1 MANFVEHYELTERI
15 KQVNGASWWRGWDGK
30 LERDVSIW
38 TLPIADPRVLK
49 LQASASAAAN
59 LQDPRVLRVLDIVKN
74 QTHFAVISEWVQG
87 VTVAERVLG
96 RAPLKDAVEIVSSVI
111 ECLSSAHAQ
120 QVFHGAVGADDV
132 IITNAGIKIRGFGI
146 AGVLTESFGITAE
159 AADIAAV
166 GAIGYAAVTATWPLL
181 TASTLPA
188 APSVNGVVVLP
199 SQLTPKLAP
208 LWDDLVQ
215 QTVPTVNSNLDPNLK
230 ITDLAELLKSTL
242 PKSKFA
248 QLPSIDLPP
257 STITRNGLIVSLVVI
272 ASLLVA
278 GSALVFTSLIDP
290 TAINQGPVVQTG
302 TDLRTELLPVASVQL
317 IKADEAA
324 KTVDI
329 TKVINMPTG
338 FGLQIKLKERRTVQR
353 VELDLNINGVDLTA
367 QVSSTAITSP
377 TAVGVLGEITE
388 AASSVIIFGPR
399 FVTGEYVTIW
409 FTIPAGT
416 NLQISRVGV
425 YGALS

>member
-181 TASTLPA
+181 TASSLPA

-199 SQLTPKLAP
+199 SQLTPKLAS
-208 LWDDLVQ
+208 LWDHLVQ
-215 QTVPTVNSNLDPNLK
+215 QTVPTVNSNLNPNLK
-230 ITDLAELLKSTL
+230 ITDLTELLKSTL

-248 QLPSIDLPP
+248 QLPTIDLPP
-257 STITRNGLIVSLVVI
+257 STITRNGLIGSLVVI

-290 TAINQGPVVQTG
+290 TAIDQGPEIQTG
-302 TDLRTELLPVASVQL
+302 TDLRSELLPVASVQL
-317 IKADEAA
+317 VKEDEAA

>member
-132 IITNAGIKIRGFGI
+132 IITNAGIKIKGFGI

-215 QTVPTVNSNLDPNLK
+215 QTVPTVNSNLNPNLK

-257 STITRNGLIVSLVVI
+257 STITRNGLIGSLVVI

>member
-132 IITNAGIKIRGFGI
+132 IITSAGIKIRGFGI

-230 ITDLAELLKSTL
+230 ITDLAELLESTL

-248 QLPSIDLPP
+248 QLPTIDLPP
-257 STITRNGLIVSLVVI
+257 STITRNGLIGSLVVI

-317 IKADEAA
+317 IKEDEAA

-367 QVSSTAITSP
+367 QVNSTAITSP
-377 TAVGVLGEITE
+377 TTVGVLGEITE

>member
-15 KQVNGASWWRGWDGK
+15 KQVNGASWWRGWDDK

-96 RAPLKDAVEIVSSVI
+96 RAPLKNAVEIVSSVT

-120 QVFHGAVGADDV
+120 QIFHGAVGADDV
-132 IITNAGIKIRGFGI
+132 IITSAGIKIRGFGI

-166 GAIGYAAVTATWPLL
+166 GAIGYAAITATWPLL

-215 QTVPTVNSNLDPNLK
+215 QTVPTVNSNLNPNLK
-230 ITDLAELLKSTL
+230 ITDLTELLKSTS

-248 QLPSIDLPP
+248 QLPTIDLPP
-257 STITRNGLIVSLVVI
+257 STITRNGLIGSLVVI

-290 TAINQGPVVQTG
+290 TAIDQGPVVQTG

-317 IKADEAA
+317 IKEGEAA

>member
-59 LQDPRVLRVLDIVKN
+59 LQDPRVLRVLDVVKN

-120 QVFHGAVGADDV
+120 QVFHGALSADDV

-181 TASTLPA
+181 TASSLPA

-208 LWDDLVQ
+208 LWDHLVQ
-215 QTVPTVNSNLDPNLK
+215 QTVPTVNSNLNPNLK
-230 ITDLAELLKSTL
+230 ITDLTELLESTL

-248 QLPSIDLPP
+248 QLPTIDLPP
-257 STITRNGLIVSLVVI
+257 STITRNGLIGSLVVI

-290 TAINQGPVVQTG
+290 TAIDQGPEIQTG
-302 TDLRTELLPVASVQL
+302 TDLRSELLPVASVQL
-317 IKADEAA
+317 VKEDEAA

>member
-215 QTVPTVNSNLDPNLK
+215 QTVQTVNSNLDPNLK

-257 STITRNGLIVSLVVI
+257 STITRNGLIGSLVVI

-338 FGLQIKLKERRTVQR
+338 FGLQIKLKESRTVQR

>member
-132 IITNAGIKIRGFGI
+132 IITSAGIKIRGFGI

-215 QTVPTVNSNLDPNLK
+215 QTVPTVNSNLNPNLK
-230 ITDLAELLKSTL
+230 ITDLTELLKSTL

-248 QLPSIDLPP
+248 QLPTIDLPP
-257 STITRNGLIVSLVVI
+257 STITRNGLIGSLVVI

-317 IKADEAA
+317 IKEDEAA

-367 QVSSTAITSP
+367 QVNSTAITSP
-377 TAVGVLGEITE
+377 TTVGVLGEITE

>member
-208 LWDDLVQ
+208 LWDHLVQ

-230 ITDLAELLKSTL
+230 ITDLTELLKSTL
-242 PKSKFA
+242 PKSKFT
-248 QLPSIDLPP
+248 QLPTIDLPP
-257 STITRNGLIVSLVVI
+257 STITRNGLIGSLVVI

-290 TAINQGPVVQTG
+290 TAIDQGPEIQTG
-302 TDLRTELLPVASVQL
+302 TDLRSELLPVASVQL
-317 IKADEAA
+317 VKEDEAA

>member
-257 STITRNGLIVSLVVI
+257 STITRNGLIGSLVVI

-317 IKADEAA
+317 IKEDEAA

>member
-74 QTHFAVISEWVQG
+74 QTHFAVISEWAQG

-132 IITNAGIKIRGFGI
+132 IITSAGIKIRGFGI

-215 QTVPTVNSNLDPNLK
+215 QTVPTVNSNLNPNLK

-248 QLPSIDLPP
+248 QLPTIDLPP
-257 STITRNGLIVSLVVI
+257 STITRNGLIGSLVVI

-317 IKADEAA
+317 IKEDEAA

-367 QVSSTAITSP
+367 QVNSTAITSP

>member
-257 STITRNGLIVSLVVI
+257 STITRNGLIGSLVVI

>member
-38 TLPIADPRVLK
+38 TLPIADPRVLR

-59 LQDPRVLRVLDIVKN
+59 LHDPRVLRVLDIVKN

-146 AGVLTESFGITAE
+146 AGVLAESFGITAE

-199 SQLTPKLAP
+199 SQLTPKLP
-208 LWDDLVQ
+208 SLWDHLVQ
-215 QTVPTVNSNLDPNLK
+215 QTVPTVNSNLNPNLK
-230 ITDLAELLKSTL
+230 ITDLTELLKSTL
-242 PKSKFA
+242 PKSKFT
-248 QLPSIDLPP
+248 QLPTIDLPP
-257 STITRNGLIVSLVVI
+257 STITRNGLIGSLVVI

-290 TAINQGPVVQTG
+290 TAIDQGPEIQTG
-302 TDLRTELLPVASVQL
+302 TDLRSELLPVASVQL
-317 IKADEAA
+317 VKEDEAA
-324 KTVDI
+324 KTIDI

>member
-87 VTVAERVLG
+87 VTVAELVLG

-166 GAIGYAAVTATWPLL
+166 GGNWLCRCYC
-181 TASTLPA
+181 
-188 APSVNGVVVLP
+188 N
-199 SQLTPKLAP
+199 LA
-208 LWDDLVQ
+208 
-215 QTVPTVNSNLDPNLK
+215 
-230 ITDLAELLKSTL
+230 
-242 PKSKFA
+242 
-248 QLPSIDLPP
+248 
-257 STITRNGLIVSLVVI
+257 
-272 ASLLVA
+272 
-278 GSALVFTSLIDP
+278 
-290 TAINQGPVVQTG
+290 
-302 TDLRTELLPVASVQL
+302 
-317 IKADEAA
+317 
-324 KTVDI
+324 
-329 TKVINMPTG
+329 VINCKHTSCSA
-338 FGLQIKLKERRTVQR
+338 KRERSC
-353 VELDLNINGVDLTA
+353 GA
-367 QVSSTAITSP
+367 AI
-377 TAVGVLGEITE
+377 AVNPKTC
-388 AASSVIIFGPR
+388 SVMG
-399 FVTGEYVTIW
+399 
-409 FTIPAGT
+409 
-416 NLQISRVGV
+416 
-425 YGALS
+425 

>member
-1 MANFVEHYELTERI
+1 M
-15 KQVNGASWWRGWDGK
+15 
-30 LERDVSIW
+30 
-38 TLPIADPRVLK
+38 
-49 LQASASAAAN
+49 
-59 LQDPRVLRVLDIVKN
+59 
-74 QTHFAVISEWVQG
+74 
-87 VTVAERVLG
+87 
-96 RAPLKDAVEIVSSVI
+96 
-111 ECLSSAHAQ
+111 
-120 QVFHGAVGADDV
+120 
-132 IITNAGIKIRGFGI
+132 
-146 AGVLTESFGITAE
+146 
-159 AADIAAV
+159 
-166 GAIGYAAVTATWPLL
+166 
-181 TASTLPA
+181 
-188 APSVNGVVVLP
+188 
-199 SQLTPKLAP
+199 
-208 LWDDLVQ
+208 
-215 QTVPTVNSNLDPNLK
+215 
-230 ITDLAELLKSTL
+230 
-242 PKSKFA
+242 
-248 QLPSIDLPP
+248 
-257 STITRNGLIVSLVVI
+257 
-272 ASLLVA
+272 
-278 GSALVFTSLIDP
+278 
-290 TAINQGPVVQTG
+290 VQTG

-377 TAVGVLGEITE
+377 TTVGVLGEITE

>member
-215 QTVPTVNSNLDPNLK
+215 QTVQTVNSNLDPNLK

-248 QLPSIDLPP
+248 QLPSIDMPP
-257 STITRNGLIVSLVVI
+257 STITRNGLIGSLVVI

>member
-257 STITRNGLIVSLVVI
+257 STITRNGLIGSLVVI

-317 IKADEAA
+317 IKADEAT

>member
-59 LQDPRVLRVLDIVKN
+59 LHDPRVLRVLDIVKN

-120 QVFHGAVGADDV
+120 QVFHGALSADDV

-146 AGVLTESFGITAE
+146 AGVLAESFGITAE

-208 LWDDLVQ
+208 LWDHLVQ
-215 QTVPTVNSNLDPNLK
+215 QTVPTVNSNLNPNLK
-230 ITDLAELLKSTL
+230 ITDLTELLKSTL
-242 PKSKFA
+242 PKSKFT
-248 QLPSIDLPP
+248 QLPTIDLPP
-257 STITRNGLIVSLVVI
+257 STITRNGLIGSLVVI

-290 TAINQGPVVQTG
+290 TAIDQGPEIQTG
-302 TDLRTELLPVASVQL
+302 TDLRSELLPVASVQL
-317 IKADEAA
+317 VKEDEAA

>member
-132 IITNAGIKIRGFGI
+132 IITNAGIKIKGFGI

-257 STITRNGLIVSLVVI
+257 STITRNGLIGSLVVI

>member
-74 QTHFAVISEWVQG
+74 QTHFAVISEWAQG

-132 IITNAGIKIRGFGI
+132 IITSAGIKIRGFGI

-215 QTVPTVNSNLDPNLK
+215 QTVPTVNSNLNPNLK

-248 QLPSIDLPP
+248 QLPTIDLPP
-257 STITRNGLIVSLVVI
+257 STITRNGLIGSLVVI

-317 IKADEAA
+317 IKEDEAA

-353 VELDLNINGVDLTA
+353 VELDLNINGVDLKA
-367 QVSSTAITSP
+367 QVNSTAITSP
-377 TAVGVLGEITE
+377 TTVGVLGEITE

>member
-74 QTHFAVISEWVQG
+74 QTHFAVISEWAQG

-132 IITNAGIKIRGFGI
+132 IITSAGIKIRGFGI

-230 ITDLAELLKSTL
+230 VTDLAELLKSTL

-248 QLPSIDLPP
+248 QLPTIDLPP
-257 STITRNGLIVSLVVI
+257 STITRNGLIGSLVVI

-317 IKADEAA
+317 IKEDEAA

-353 VELDLNINGVDLTA
+353 VELDLNINGVDLKA
-367 QVSSTAITSP
+367 QVNSTAITSP
-377 TAVGVLGEITE
+377 TTVGVLGEITE

>member
-1 MANFVEHYELTERI
+1 M
-15 KQVNGASWWRGWDGK
+15 
-30 LERDVSIW
+30 
-38 TLPIADPRVLK
+38 
-49 LQASASAAAN
+49 
-59 LQDPRVLRVLDIVKN
+59 
-74 QTHFAVISEWVQG
+74 
-87 VTVAERVLG
+87 
-96 RAPLKDAVEIVSSVI
+96 
-111 ECLSSAHAQ
+111 
-120 QVFHGAVGADDV
+120 
-132 IITNAGIKIRGFGI
+132 
-146 AGVLTESFGITAE
+146 LTESFGITAE

-257 STITRNGLIVSLVVI
+257 STITRNGLIGSLVVI

-353 VELDLNINGVDLTA
+353 VELDLNINGVDLKA

>member
-111 ECLSSAHAQ
+111 ECLSSAHTQ

-132 IITNAGIKIRGFGI
+132 IITSAGIKIRGFGI

-215 QTVPTVNSNLDPNLK
+215 QTVPTVNSNLNPNLK
-230 ITDLAELLKSTL
+230 ITDLTELLKSTL

-248 QLPSIDLPP
+248 QLPTIDLPP
-257 STITRNGLIVSLVVI
+257 STITRNGLIGSLVVI

-317 IKADEAA
+317 IKEDEAA

-367 QVSSTAITSP
+367 QVNSTAITSP
-377 TAVGVLGEITE
+377 TTVGVLGEITE

>member
-230 ITDLAELLKSTL
+230 ITDLTELLKSTL
-242 PKSKFA
+242 PKSKLA
-248 QLPSIDLPP
+248 QLPTIDLPP
-257 STITRNGLIVSLVVI
+257 STITRNGLIGSLVVI

-290 TAINQGPVVQTG
+290 TAIDQGPEIQTG
-302 TDLRTELLPVASVQL
+302 TDLRSELLPVASVQL
-317 IKADEAA
+317 IKEDEAA

-329 TKVINMPTG
+329 TKVINMSTG

>member
-188 APSVNGVVVLP
+188 APSVNVVVVLP

-248 QLPSIDLPP
+248 QLPTIDLQP
-257 STITRNGLIVSLVVI
+257 STITRNGLIGSLVVI

>member
-188 APSVNGVVVLP
+188 AQSVNGVVVLP

-248 QLPSIDLPP
+248 QLPTIDLPP
-257 STITRNGLIVSLVVI
+257 STITRNGLIGSLVVI

>member
-120 QVFHGAVGADDV
+120 QVFHGAVGADVV

-230 ITDLAELLKSTL
+230 ITDLTELLKSTL
-242 PKSKFA
+242 PKSKLA
-248 QLPSIDLPP
+248 QLPTIDLPP
-257 STITRNGLIVSLVVI
+257 STITRNGLIGSLVVI

-290 TAINQGPVVQTG
+290 TAIDQGPEIQTG
-302 TDLRTELLPVASVQL
+302 TDLRSELLPVASVQL
-317 IKADEAA
+317 IKEDEAA

>member
-257 STITRNGLIVSLVVI
+257 STITRNGLIGSLVVI

-377 TAVGVLGEITE
+377 TTVGVLGEITE

>member
-96 RAPLKDAVEIVSSVI
+96 RAPLRDAVEIVSSVI

-132 IITNAGIKIRGFGI
+132 IITNAGIKIKGFGI

-230 ITDLAELLKSTL
+230 VTDLAELLKSTL

-248 QLPSIDLPP
+248 QLPTIDLPP
-257 STITRNGLIVSLVVI
+257 STITRNGLIGSLVVI

-317 IKADEAA
+317 IKEDEAA

-353 VELDLNINGVDLTA
+353 VELDLNINGVDLKA
-367 QVSSTAITSP
+367 QVNSTAITSP
-377 TAVGVLGEITE
+377 TTVGVLGEITE

>member
-1 MANFVEHYELTERI
+1 M
-15 KQVNGASWWRGWDGK
+15 
-30 LERDVSIW
+30 
-38 TLPIADPRVLK
+38 
-49 LQASASAAAN
+49 
-59 LQDPRVLRVLDIVKN
+59 LRVLDIVKN
-74 QTHFAVISEWVQG
+74 QTHFAVISELVQG

-120 QVFHGAVGADDV
+120 QVFHGVVGADDV

-257 STITRNGLIVSLVVI
+257 STITRNGLIGSLVVI

>member
-248 QLPSIDLPP
+248 QLPTIDLPP
-257 STITRNGLIVSLVVI
+257 STITRNGLIGSLVVI

>member
-132 IITNAGIKIRGFGI
+132 IITNAGIKIRCFGI

-257 STITRNGLIVSLVVI
+257 STITRNGLIGSLVVI

>member
-15 KQVNGASWWRGWDGK
+15 KQVNGASWWRGWDDK

-49 LQASASAAAN
+49 LQASASAAAH

-96 RAPLKDAVEIVSSVI
+96 RAPLKNAVEIVSSVV

-120 QVFHGAVGADDV
+120 QIFHGAVGADDV
-132 IITNAGIKIRGFGI
+132 IITSAGIKIRGFGI

-166 GAIGYAAVTATWPLL
+166 GAIGYAAITATWPLL

-230 ITDLAELLKSTL
+230 VIDLTELLKSTL
-242 PKSKFA
+242 PKSKFT
-248 QLPSIDLPP
+248 QLPTIDLPP
-257 STITRNGLIVSLVVI
+257 STITRNGLIGSLVVI

-278 GSALVFTSLIDP
+278 GSTLVFTSLIDP

-302 TDLRTELLPVASVQL
+302 TDLRTELLPVASVQI
-317 IKADEAA
+317 IKEDEAA

-367 QVSSTAITSP
+367 QVNSTAITSP
-377 TAVGVLGEITE
+377 TAIGVLGEITE

>member
-132 IITNAGIKIRGFGI
+132 IITSAGIKIRGFGI

-215 QTVPTVNSNLDPNLK
+215 QTVPTVNSSLDPNLK
-230 ITDLAELLKSTL
+230 VTDLAELLKSTL

-248 QLPSIDLPP
+248 QLPTIDLPP
-257 STITRNGLIVSLVVI
+257 STITRNGLIGSLVVI

-317 IKADEAA
+317 IKEDEAA

-367 QVSSTAITSP
+367 QVNSTAITSP
-377 TAVGVLGEITE
+377 TTVGVLGEITE

>member
-230 ITDLAELLKSTL
+230 ITDLTELLKSTL

-248 QLPSIDLPP
+248 QLPTIDLPP
-257 STITRNGLIVSLVVI
+257 STITRNGLIGSLVVI

-290 TAINQGPVVQTG
+290 TAIDQGPEIQTG
-302 TDLRTELLPVASVQL
+302 TDLRSELLPVASVQL
-317 IKADEAA
+317 IKEDEAA

-367 QVSSTAITSP
+367 QVSSTAITTP

>member
-132 IITNAGIKIRGFGI
+132 IITSAGIKIRGFGI

-215 QTVPTVNSNLDPNLK
+215 QTVPTVNSNLNPNLK

-248 QLPSIDLPP
+248 QLPTIDLPP
-257 STITRNGLIVSLVVI
+257 STITRNGLIGSLVVI

-317 IKADEAA
+317 IKEDEAA

-353 VELDLNINGVDLTA
+353 VELDLNINGVDLKA
-367 QVSSTAITSP
+367 QVNSTAITSP
-377 TAVGVLGEITE
+377 TTVGVLGEITE

>member
-15 KQVNGASWWRGWDGK
+15 KQVDGASWWRGWDGK

-230 ITDLAELLKSTL
+230 ITDLTELLKSTL
-242 PKSKFA
+242 PKSKLA
-248 QLPSIDLPP
+248 QLPTIDLPP
-257 STITRNGLIVSLVVI
+257 STITRNGLIGSLVVI

-290 TAINQGPVVQTG
+290 TAIDQGPEIQTG
-302 TDLRTELLPVASVQL
+302 TDLRSELLPVASVQL
-317 IKADEAA
+317 IKEDEAA

-329 TKVINMPTG
+329 TKVINMSTG

-353 VELDLNINGVDLTA
+353 VELDLSINGVDLTA

>member
-15 KQVNGASWWRGWDGK
+15 KQVNGASWWRGWDSK

-96 RAPLKDAVEIVSSVI
+96 RAPLKDAVEIVNSVI
-111 ECLSSAHAQ
+111 ECLSSAQAQ
-120 QVFHGAVGADDV
+120 QVFHGALSADDV

-199 SQLTPKLAP
+199 SQLTPKLP
-208 LWDDLVQ
+208 SLWDHLVQ
-215 QTVPTVNSNLDPNLK
+215 QTVPTVNSNLNPNLK
-230 ITDLAELLKSTL
+230 ITDLTELLKSTL
-242 PKSKFA
+242 PKSKFT
-248 QLPSIDLPP
+248 QLPTIDLPP
-257 STITRNGLIVSLVVI
+257 STITRNGLIGSLVVI

-290 TAINQGPVVQTG
+290 TAIDQGPEIQTG
-302 TDLRTELLPVASVQL
+302 TDLRSELLPVASVQL
-317 IKADEAA
+317 VKEDEAA

>member
-15 KQVNGASWWRGWDGK
+15 KQVNGASWWRGWDSK

-49 LQASASAAAN
+49 LQASASSAAN
-59 LQDPRVLRVLDIVKN
+59 LHDPRVLRVLDIVKN

-120 QVFHGAVGADDV
+120 QVFHGALSADDV

-159 AADIAAV
+159 AADMAAV

-208 LWDDLVQ
+208 LWDHLVQ

-230 ITDLAELLKSTL
+230 ITDLTELLKSTL

-248 QLPSIDLPP
+248 QLPTIDLPP
-257 STITRNGLIVSLVVI
+257 STITRNGLIGSLVVI

-290 TAINQGPVVQTG
+290 TAIDQGPEIQTG
-302 TDLRTELLPVASVQL
+302 TDLRSELLPVASVQL
-317 IKADEAA
+317 VKEDEAA

>member
-49 LQASASAAAN
+49 LQTSASAAAS

-181 TASTLPA
+181 TASSLPA

-208 LWDDLVQ
+208 LWDHLVQ
-215 QTVPTVNSNLDPNLK
+215 QTVPTVNSNLNPNLK
-230 ITDLAELLKSTL
+230 ITDLTELLKSTL
-242 PKSKFA
+242 PKSKFT
-248 QLPSIDLPP
+248 QLPTIDLPP
-257 STITRNGLIVSLVVI
+257 STITRNGLIGSLVVI

-290 TAINQGPVVQTG
+290 TAIDQGPEIQTG
-302 TDLRTELLPVASVQL
+302 TDLRSELLPVASVQL
-317 IKADEAA
+317 VKEDEAA